1 MRYYLQFSVILKRDG
16 TNVVVDKD
24 CKPTSVTWDDPYT
37 GRTYTNP
44 SELDIVSPSKFDP
57 LLSFAYVVCVTTGP
71 YCFFEGSMGLRCK
84 RMDRCST

>member
-24 CKPTSVTWDDPYT
+24 CKPTSGTWDDPYT

-44 SELDIVSPSKFDP
+44 SELDIVSPFQA
-57 LLSFAYVVCVTTGP
+57 LLIIFLCLYCV
-71 YCFFEGSMGLRCK
+71 
-84 RMDRCST
+84 